1 MNTIDKLILASATAA
16 LVALTGCGG
25 GGGSVAGVGGI
36 GGTGQVAGVGVG
48 TTTGFG
54 SVIINEVREFTID
67 SQTTI
72 LRDGAEITEAELELE
87 GRGFATRVEVG
98 TDVSDD
104 FTSGTAVS
112 VALDNNVKGPVTSTN
127 PLAVL
132 GHCVVATV
140 DSLLAEL
147 SELRDVYLTDEVFVS
162 GL

>member
-1 MNTIDKLILASATAA
+1 MNTTYKLILASATAA

-54 SVIINEVREFTID
+54 SVIINDVREFTID

-72 LRDGAEITEAELELE
+72 LRDGAEITEEELELE

-104 FTSGTAVS
+104 PAQHRTESENQYKESKGIPDPFRHGLYGL
-112 VALDNNVKGPVTSTN
+112 LDGEAQLRGVDDQRAGLAR
-127 PLAVL
+127 PLA
-132 GHCVVATV
+132 G
-140 DSLLAEL
+140 E
-147 SELRDVYLTDEVFVS
+147 R
-162 GL
+162 